1 MAVNLTTLFTRMGL
15 AGGSYN
21 ALNTFRG
28 TTIPG
33 QVDGIVAEYADP
45 DLNLLDGIWQALSA
59 FQGTPSGFMQ
69 YLQTLAGNTLTQMVE
84 EDTPLNQVS
93 LYPAITELIRQMVA
107 TSDSLEVPTVTAGSA
122 AYGSGNR
129 GDGVLVATV
138 TDAVPALMVSA
149 FAETLS
155 LLCTSDA
162 SIGATNYN
170 EPFSLTTPASVDAQS
185 WEWPAGSGV
194 NTTLNS
200 VNPQVDNAQGN
211 VLVNSDF
218 ETFVVNAPSN
228 WIITTGTAGQD
239 ILAGGSGNA
248 YYGANCLELTQYS
261 GSPLSTL
268 RQPFNNATTGTG
280 YSLIPNTCYALNF
293 WMKKETGLSGNGT
306 IRVAL
311 VNSTTGTILT
321 DDAGNSLSQTYTCAG
336 LTTSYV
342 AKTFVFR
349 TPRALPSAGV
359 SLQVGLSVAIA
370 DSGLSVWI
378 DYGGMTPMT
387 RLYAGGPL
395 VALFSGSEPW
405 AVGDTATL
413 AIANNYG
420 GAWVLLLERWFA
432 LRQNGLQFPTSGS
445 PTISDALITT

>member
-1 MAVNLTTLFTRMGL
+1 MAVDFTELFTRMGL
-15 AGGSYN
+15 SGGTYN
-21 ALNTFRG
+21 AINTFRG

-33 QVDGIVAEYADP
+33 QVDGIIAEYADP

-59 FQGTPSGFMQ
+59 FQQTPTGWMQ

-84 EDTPLNQVS
+84 ADTPLNQVS
-93 LYPAITELIRQMVA
+93 LYPAIAELIRQMV
-107 TSDSLEVPTVTAGSA
+107 TGSQSLQVPTVTAGSA
-122 AYGSGNR
+122 SYGASNR
-129 GDGVLVATV
+129 GNGVLVATV

-149 FAETLS
+149 FAETMS

-162 SIGATNYN
+162 STGATNYN
-170 EPFSLTTPASVDAQS
+170 EPFDLTTPAAVDAQS

-194 NTTLNS
+194 ATTLNS
-200 VNPQVDNAQGN
+200 VNPQVDNSQGN
-211 VLVNSDF
+211 LLVNSDF

-228 WIITTGTAGQD
+228 WLITTGAAGSD

-248 YYGANCLELTQYS
+248 YYGANCLQFKQFS
-261 GSPLSTL
+261 GSPLSTI
-268 RQPFNNATTGTG
+268 RQPFNNASAGTS
-280 YSLIPNTCYALNF
+280 YSLLPNTCYAFTF
-293 WMKKETGLSGNGT
+293 WMKRETGLTGAGT
-306 IRVAL
+306 IRIAL
-311 VNSTTGTILT
+311 VNTATGAILT
-321 DDAGNSLSQTYTCAG
+321 DDASNSLSQTYTALG

-349 TPRALPSAGV
+349 TPRALPAAGV

-378 DYGGMTPMT
+378 DYGGMTNMT

-395 VALFSGSEPW
+395 VALFSGSSPW
-405 AVGDTATL
+405 AYGDTATL

-420 GAWVLLLERWFA
+420 GAWVLLLERWFS

-445 PTISDALITT
+445 PTIADNLIA